1 MNFPTYLTGIGTE
14 DVMLLGPPS
23 NNLAGLTV
31 NESMSVVT
39 NSCPSWV
46 NACNATGLSSTGQ
59 NQGGSTTF
67 GGFQIPYLTY
77 GNQFYDEH
85 YLIGYIDDLGPA
97 NMSSCQI
104 MCMHTYSSN
113 GCPSLTSYTLI
124 KWLNHSTMGAGVPIS
139 VVTMSQ

>member
-1 MNFPTYLTGIGTE
+1 
-14 DVMLLGPPS
+14 MLLGPQS
-23 NNLAGLTV
+23 NNLTGLTV
-31 NESMSVVT
+31 NESMSVLT

-46 NACNATGLSSTGQ
+46 NACNATGLSATGQ

-85 YLIGYIDDLGPA
+85 YLIGYIDDLGAA
-97 NMSSCQI
+97 NMSSCQM
-104 MCMHTYSSN
+104 MCMQTYYTN

-124 KWLNHSTMGAGVPIS
+124 KWLNHSTMSGVPIS